1 MNYFR
6 VIDILQSETN
16 QVYVSKEN
24 FFYAANALS
33 GIIKQTP
40 LLWSKKLNDKL
51 GSNLYLKAECLQ
63 LTGSFKLRGAYYCMH
78 SQFAKDGKQDVVA
91 FSSGNHA
98 QGVALAARLQNVKAT
113 IVMPIDAPK
122 SKANNTIALGAEI
135 VFYNRYTES
144 REEIA
149 QDLADKNGAFLIP
162 AYDHHDVICGQGTVG
177 MEAFH
182 QMANI
187 GRSLDRFYCPIGGG
201 GLMAGSSSALN
212 LFSSDTEVI
221 GVEPELLNDTQKSLI
236 SGRRERIK
244 TQPNTLC
251 DSLMAEIP
259 GEITFK
265 INQKLI
271 SYIDTVTDQQ
281 VIDAMRIVFNEFGLT
296 IEPGGAVSVAAA
308 ISAISKKAVGPD
320 ENIVVVLSGGNISK
334 ERHRKLIN

>member
-78 SQFAKDGKQDVVA
+78 NQFAKGGKQDVVA

-122 SKANNTIALGAEI
+122 SKADNTIALGAEI

>member
-78 SQFAKDGKQDVVA
+78 SQFAKGGKQDVVA

-98 QGVALAARLQNVKAT
+98 QGVALSARLQNVKAT

-308 ISAISKKAVGPD
+308 ISAISKKAVGPN

>member
-1 MNYFR
+1 
-6 VIDILQSETN
+6 
-16 QVYVSKEN
+16 
-24 FFYAANALS
+24 
-33 GIIKQTP
+33 
-40 LLWSKKLNDKL
+40 
-51 GSNLYLKAECLQ
+51 
-63 LTGSFKLRGAYYCMH
+63 MH
-78 SQFAKDGKQDVVA
+78 SQFVKDGKQDVVA

-98 QGVALAARLQNVKAT
+98 QGVALASRLKDVKAT

-122 SKANNTIALGAEI
+122 SKIDNTTALGAEI
-135 VFYNRYTES
+135 VLYDRYTES

-149 QDLADKNGAFLIP
+149 RNLADKNGAFLIP

-187 GRSLDRFYCPIGGG
+187 GLSLNRFYCPIGGG
-201 GLMAGSSSALN
+201 GLMAGSSSALH
-212 LFSSDTEVI
+212 LFSSDTKLI
-221 GVEPELLNDTQKSLI
+221 GVEPESLNDTQKSLI
-236 SGRRERIK
+236 SGRRERIE

-265 INQKLI
+265 INQNLV

-281 VIDAMRIVFNEFGLT
+281 VIDAMRIIFNEFGLT
-296 IEPGGAVSVAAA
+296 VEPGGAVSLAAA
-308 ISAISKKAVGPD
+308 MSAIARKEVGSD

>member
-78 SQFAKDGKQDVVA
+78 SQFAKGGKQDVVA

-98 QGVALAARLQNVKAT
+98 QGVALSARLQNVKAT

-122 SKANNTIALGAEI
+122 SKVDNTIALGAEI

-271 SYIDTVTDQQ
+271 SYIDTVTNQQ
-281 VIDAMRIVFNEFGLT
+281 VIDAMRIIFNEFGLT
-296 IEPGGAVSVAAA
+296 VEPGGAVSLAAA
-308 ISAISKKAVGPD
+308 ISAIAKKAVDPD